1 MSNGRVAARVAAVDV
16 GSNTV
21 HLLVAE
27 AHPEGLREVH
37 REVLMPRIGAA
48 VNATG
53 RIGEAKIAEV
63 AADLRRLAGVASDH
77 GAAVKLLAAT
87 EAVRIA
93 ADREEALREFGSA
106 FGVPCVLLP
115 GDVEGRLSFR
125 GASSVV
131 EGHGELLVVDIG
143 GGSTELALG
152 PHSGPHTVVSLPIGS
167 GAATD
172 RWLHS
177 DPPTDEE
184 RRACF
189 EGVLAALRGA
199 PVGHPDHAVV
209 TGGTAS
215 SLPALLGRDHETH
228 LDADDLA
235 RCRALLAAHP
245 SAEIAARHG
254 LEVARARVLA
264 GGVEIVDAVRLLF
277 DAERIRV
284 TIHGLRSGMILAYA
298 EKGEDWIRG

>member
-1 MSNGRVAARVAAVDV
+1 MSALRVAAADV

-21 HLLVAE
+21 HLLVGE
-27 AHPEGLREVH
+27 AHPDGLREIH
-37 REVLMPRIGAA
+37 REVLMPRIGAP

-53 RIGEAKIAEV
+53 KIAV
-63 AADLRRLAGVASDH
+63 AHQH
-77 GAAVKLLAAT
+77 GATVLLLAAT

-93 ADREEALREFGSA
+93 ADRDEAVREFGAA

-115 GDVEGRLSFR
+115 GEAEARLSFR

-131 EGHGELLVVDIG
+131 TQHGAMLVCDIG

-152 PHSGPHTVVSLPIGS
+152 PRAGAQTVVSLPIGS

-172 RWLHS
+172 RWLRS
-177 DPPTDEE
+177 DPPTDAE
-184 RRACF
+184 RRECLD
-189 EGVLAALRGA
+189 GVLAVLRGA
-199 PVGHPDHAVV
+199 PLGRPDHVVV

-215 SLPALLGRDHETH
+215 SLPALLGRDRETH

-235 RCRALLAAHP
+235 HCRALLARHP
-245 SAEIAARHG
+245 STEIAARYG
-254 LEVARARVLA
+254 LEAARARVLA

-284 TIHGLRSGMILAYA
+284 TIHGLRTGMILAHA
-298 EKGEDWIRG
+298 EKGERWVDG